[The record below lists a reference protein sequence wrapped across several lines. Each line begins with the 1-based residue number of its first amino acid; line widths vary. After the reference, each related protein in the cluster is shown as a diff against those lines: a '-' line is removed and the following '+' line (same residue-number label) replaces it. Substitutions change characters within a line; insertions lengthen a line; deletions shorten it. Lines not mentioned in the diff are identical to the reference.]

1 MKKVEDKLASQPQET
16 VLLQK
21 FDSEIG
27 ELALNCLKNAS
38 IKENIIGALNN
49 VENFVTKTPAGIAG
63 ASGLGGAALGSL
75 IGGQTSS
82 KGEFETDEDYKRRHS
97 NSVLAGALAGGA
109 AGLGAPSIVSALSNI
124 PGGADEGII
133 QRLKSLILNPSTVT
147 AGAGAG
153 AGIWGLNKHLDKLN
167 LRREVFAKANDT
179 PFVEATG
186 KDPISNNLKK
196 YLKGLEELWKTK
208 SFQNRNPFE
217 WSKGLPGDQWV
228 KIPPSTTF
236 KVTKFIFKNLI
247 KKKFAVPIAAGA
259 AALGVGEVMGGQD
272 FFNKT
277 VFDK

>member
-1 MKKVEDKLASQPQET
+1 MNFDSLIKRVEDKLALQPQET

-38 IKENIIGALNN
+38 IKENIVGALNN

-124 PGGADEGII
+124 PGGPEESLLG
-133 QRLKSLILNPSTVT
+133 QLKSFILNPSTVT

-153 AGIWGLNKHLDKLN
+153 AGIWGLNKHLKNLN
-167 LRREVFAKANDT
+167 IERRADAAT
-179 PFVEATG
+179 RGALPFIRATG
-186 KDPISNNLKK
+186 NDPISKSVKQFL
-196 YLKGLEELWKTK
+196 TK
-208 SFQNRNPFE
+208 IETAMMDHYYDPKFTA
-217 WSKGLPGDQWV
+217 PGA
-228 KIPPSTTF
+228 IF
-236 KVTKFIFKNLI
+236 KVTKSVAKNLI

-259 AALGVGEVMGGQD
+259 AALGIGEIMGGQD